1 MGTAGHAE
9 GRYRK
14 RIGKYA
20 VTGRIG
26 RGGMGMVYRGY
37 DEVLEREVAVKTLT
51 LEGSLDDESRR
62 RFAIEAKAAARLQH
76 PNIITVYELGED
88 RGLPFI
94 AMELLPGTDL
104 DALMRSGEPL
114 MLQEKLDL
122 VIQVCRGLAYAHDH
136 KIVHRDIKPSN
147 VRVLEDGTVKI
158 MDFGIAK
165 LGGTGVTKAGMMVG
179 TVHYMSPEQIR
190 GQTLD
195 GRSDLFSVGVI
206 LYELLAGRRP
216 FVGEGVTAVLYKIV
230 HEEAPE
236 LDVGEPGAEA
246 AGLQDTMR
254 RTLAKDRD
262 QRPATA
268 AVLADE
274 LSRILAT
281 HLASLGADTSAET
294 RETVALSRHLLREGR
309 VEESVRSLREVTED
323 NPHSL
328 EVRRA
333 LRAATREMQRRQAPA
348 PPPAEDDFPELDAT
362 YRPDGATY
370 LPLATRVQPDTVM
383 QPTVLREGTNARRP
397 RAAIAVAAAGLVIA
411 VAALASL
418 RGRSA
423 APASPRP
430 AAAPPAAAAPAVA
443 AAPAAGSSTIEGG
456 PAASTL
462 AGPEAPVPA
471 LPEGRVNVVSAY
483 PVDVLWRGKLLAR
496 GQPSP
501 QLSLPAGRQVLT
513 LIASDVAVK
522 SNVTVDVRPGA
533 ATAVEAPQ
541 LGRIS
546 IRANPDN
553 CRIVVD
559 GTFLDYPPIL
569 DKPLSLGRHV
579 VEFQWPDGARRAETV
594 EVAKGSPTYVM
605 GRKQ

>member
-1 MGTAGHAE
+1 MGAAGHDE

-20 VTGRIG
+20 VTGRVG

-88 RGLPFI
+88 RGLPYI

-104 DALMRSGEPL
+104 EALMRSGEPL

-165 LGGTGVTKAGMMVG
+165 LGGSGVTKAGMMVG

-216 FVGEGVTAVLYKIV
+216 FAAEGVTAVLYKIV
-230 HEEAPE
+230 HEEPAE
-236 LDVGEPGAEA
+236 LDVGELGAEA

-254 RTLAKDRD
+254 RTLAKDRE

-274 LSRILAT
+274 LSRILGR
-281 HLASLGADTSAET
+281 HLAALGADTSTET

-309 VEESVRSLREVTED
+309 VEESVRKLREVTED

-333 LRAATREMQRRQAPA
+333 LRAATREMQRRLAPA

-362 YRPDGATY
+362 YRPDAATY
-370 LPLATRVQPDTVM
+370 LPAATRVPPGTVM
-383 QPTVLREGTNARRP
+383 EPTVPTATNARWP
-397 RAAIAVAAAGLVIA
+397 RAAIAVAGAGLLVV
-411 VAALASL
+411 VAALAL
-418 RGRSA
+418 VRGRSA
-423 APASPRP
+423 VPASPP
-430 AAAPPAAAAPAVA
+430 AASAPPAAGSPAVGSPAVA
-443 AAPAAGSSTIEGG
+443 SRPTMAAG
-456 PAASTL
+456 PAASPV
-462 AGPEAPVPA
+462 AGPVAPARA
-471 LPEGRVNVVSAY
+471 LPEGKVTVVSVY
-483 PVDVLWRGKLLAR
+483 PVDVLWRGKLLAH
-496 GQPSP
+496 GQASP
-501 QLSLPAGRQVLT
+501 EVSLPGGRQVLT

-533 ATAVEAPQ
+533 ATAVEAPR
-541 LGRIS
+541 LGRVS

-553 CRIVVD
+553 CRVLVD

-579 VEFQWPDGARRAETV
+579 VEFQWPDGVRRTETV
-594 EVAKGSPTYVM
+594 EVAKGSPSYVM
-605 GRKQ
+605 GRKE

>member
-1 MGTAGHAE
+1 MGTADQAQ

-51 LEGSLDDESRR
+51 LEGSLDEESRR
-62 RFAIEAKAAARLQH
+62 RFQIEAKAAARLQH

-104 DALMRSGEPL
+104 EALMRSGEPL

-136 KIVHRDIKPSN
+136 KVVHRDIKPSN
-147 VRVLEDGTVKI
+147 VRVLEDGSVKI

-165 LGGTGVTKAGMMVG
+165 LGGTGVTKTGMMVG
-179 TVHYMSPEQIR
+179 TVHCMSPEQIR
-190 GQTLD
+190 GETLD

-216 FVGEGVTAVLYKIV
+216 FAGAGVTDVLYKII
-230 HEEAPE
+230 HDEPPEPE
-236 LDVGEPGAEA
+236 LGDLGTEA
-246 AGLQDTMR
+246 AGLRETLR
-254 RTLAKDRD
+254 RVLAKDRE

-274 LSRILAT
+274 LSRILAA
-281 HLASLGADTSAET
+281 HLGSLAAETSPET

-309 VEESVRSLREVTED
+309 VEESVRRLREIHESH
-323 NPHSL
+323 PHSL

-333 LRAATREMQRRQAPA
+333 LRAATREMQRRQDSPA
-348 PPPAEDDFPELDAT
+348 APAEDDFPELDAT
-362 YRPDGATY
+362 YRPDAATY
-370 LPLATRVQPDTVM
+370 FPAATRVQPETVM
-383 QPTVLREGTNARRP
+383 QPTVLPPEPTARRTLT
-397 RAAIAVAAAGLVIA
+397 AIAGAAALVVVVAAA
-411 VAALASL
+411 VAIL
-418 RGRSA
+418 RGRSSS
-423 APASPRP
+423 PASPPPAASPPSLATP
-430 AAAPPAAAAPAVA
+430 AAAGGTTLAA
-443 AAPAAGSSTIEGG
+443 G
-456 PAASTL
+456 PAASPLPAT
-462 AGPEAPVPA
+462 AAPTPA
-471 LPEGRVNVVSAY
+471 VPEGKVNVLSAY

-496 GQPSP
+496 GQASP

-513 LIASDVAVK
+513 LVAPEYAVRSNVSIEVRPSAATDVA
-522 SNVTVDVRPGA
+522 
-533 ATAVEAPQ
+533 APQ

-546 IRANPDN
+546 VRANPDN
-553 CRIVVD
+553 CRVLVD
-559 GTFLDYPPIL
+559 GVFLDYPPIL
-569 DKPLSLGRHV
+569 DRPVALGRHA
-579 VEFQWPDGARRAETV
+579 VEFQWPDGARRVETV
-594 EVAKGSPTYVM
+594 DVAKGSPTYVM
-605 GRKQ
+605 GRKE

>member
-1 MGTAGHAE
+1 MGTADQAQ

-51 LEGSLDDESRR
+51 LEGSLDEESRR
-62 RFAIEAKAAARLQH
+62 RFQIEAKAAARLQH

-104 DALMRSGEPL
+104 EALMRSGEPL

-136 KIVHRDIKPSN
+136 KVVHRDIKPSN
-147 VRVLEDGTVKI
+147 VRVLEDGSVKI

-165 LGGTGVTKAGMMVG
+165 LGGTGVTKTGMMVG
-179 TVHYMSPEQIR
+179 TVHCMSPEQIR
-190 GQTLD
+190 GETLD

-216 FVGEGVTAVLYKIV
+216 FAGAGVTDVLYKII
-230 HEEAPE
+230 HDEPPEPE
-236 LDVGEPGAEA
+236 LGDLGTEA
-246 AGLQDTMR
+246 AGLRETLR
-254 RTLAKDRD
+254 RVLAKDRE

-274 LSRILAT
+274 LSRILAA
-281 HLASLGADTSAET
+281 HLGSLAAETSPET

-309 VEESVRSLREVTED
+309 VEESVRRLREIHESH
-323 NPHSL
+323 PHSL

-333 LRAATREMQRRQAPA
+333 LRAATREMQRRQDSPA
-348 PPPAEDDFPELDAT
+348 APAEDDFPELDAT
-362 YRPDGATY
+362 YRPDAATY
-370 LPLATRVQPDTVM
+370 FPAATRVQPETVM
-383 QPTVLREGTNARRP
+383 QPTVLRPEPTARRTLT
-397 RAAIAVAAAGLVIA
+397 AIAGAAALVVVVAAA
-411 VAALASL
+411 VAIL
-418 RGRSA
+418 RGRSSS
-423 APASPRP
+423 PASP
-430 AAAPPAAAAPAVA
+430 PPAASPPSLAT
-443 AAPAAGSSTIEGG
+443 PAAGGTTLAAG
-456 PAASTL
+456 PAASPLPAT
-462 AGPEAPVPA
+462 AAPTPA
-471 LPEGRVNVVSAY
+471 VPEGKVNVLSAY

-496 GQPSP
+496 GQASP

-513 LIASDVAVK
+513 LVAPEYAVRSNVSIEVRPSAATDVA
-522 SNVTVDVRPGA
+522 
-533 ATAVEAPQ
+533 APQ

-546 IRANPDN
+546 VRANPDN
-553 CRIVVD
+553 CRVLVD
-559 GTFLDYPPIL
+559 GVFLDYPPIL
-569 DKPLSLGRHV
+569 DRPVALGRHA
-579 VEFQWPDGARRAETV
+579 VEFQWPDGARRVETV
-594 EVAKGSPTYVM
+594 DVAKGSPTYVM
-605 GRKQ
+605 GRKE